1 MTPELTVLA
10 LAALLQVAQF
20 AAMAIP
26 VNIELGPKTTSSPRD
41 GLDLAA
47 MVSPKT
53 ARLVRA
59 LNNHFEALILFTIA
73 TLVVTLGN
81 QSTPITQYAAYTY
94 LAARIL
100 YVPSYY
106 FGWQPWRSLI
116 WGTGFAATVI
126 MLLSSLI

>member
-10 LAALLQVAQF
+10 LAALLQIAQF
-20 AAMAIP
+20 ALMAIP
-26 VNIELGPKTTSSPRD
+26 VNVELGPKTTSSPRD
-41 GLDLAA
+41 GMDLAA

-81 QSTPITQYAAYTY
+81 QSTPTTQYAAYTY
-94 LAARIL
+94 LAARVL
-100 YVPSYY
+100 YVPAYY
-106 FGWQPWRSLI
+106 FGWQPWRSAI

-126 MLLSSLI
+126 MILSSLI